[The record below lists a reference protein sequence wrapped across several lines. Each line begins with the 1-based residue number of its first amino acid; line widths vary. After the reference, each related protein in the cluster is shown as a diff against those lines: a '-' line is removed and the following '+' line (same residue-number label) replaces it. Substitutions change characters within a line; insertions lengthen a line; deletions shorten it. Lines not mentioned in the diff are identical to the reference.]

1 MNIPLTDFYRFENGE
16 LVTETTKDVF
26 LGKRTVLFMVPGAFT
41 PTCSEKQLPEFEA
54 AYDDITAKGIDQVIC
69 MAINDDYV
77 MQAWGKSLGIEKVR
91 LIGDGNGH
99 FSIGVKAAV
108 DKSNLGFG
116 ARAWR
121 LALVLNEN
129 GMVEW
134 AGVEEG
140 KRDNATDD
148 LYVDSTPARVLE
160 ALDQIAA
167 AKAQAAAAETQALLD
182 ATES

>member
-1 MNIPLTDFYRFENGE
+1 MNIPLTDFYRFENGK
-16 LVTETTKDVF
+16 LVTETTKDIF

-41 PTCSEKQLPEFEA
+41 PTCSEKQLPDFEA
-54 AYDDITAKGIDQVIC
+54 TYDDIIAKGIDQVVC

-77 MQAWGKSLGIEKVR
+77 MQAWGKSLGIKKVR
-91 LIGDGNGH
+91 LVGDGNGH

-148 LYVDSTPARVLE
+148 LYIDSTPARVLE

-167 AKAQAAAAETQALLD
+167 AKAQAEAADTQALLD
-182 ATES
+182 AANS

>member
-1 MNIPLTDFYRFENGE
+1 MNIPQSDFFSFQKGK
-16 LVTETTKDVF
+16 LVTETTKDIF

-41 PTCSEKQLPEFEA
+41 PTCSEKQLPDFEA
-54 AYDDITAKGIDQVIC
+54 TYDDFIAKGIDQVVC
-69 MAINDDYV
+69 MSVNDDYV
-77 MQAWGKSLGIEKVR
+77 MKAWGKSLKIKKVR

-99 FSIGVKAAV
+99 FTVGVKAAV

-121 LALVLNEN
+121 LALVVNEN

-148 LYVDSTPARVLE
+148 PYVESTPERVLS
-160 ALDQIAA
+160 ALDQIEA
-167 AKAQAAAAETQALLD
+167 AKAQAAAAEAQALLD
-182 ATES
+182 AANS